1 MPKRTDEEK
10 MLFDDYIA
18 VTTIQRYFSL
28 NKIDAQDIF
37 IKAKSWDEDN
47 GYLDIFPER
56 VRKGAVLQV
65 LGLNLESMLMC
76 YQIKNKRTCSINTNG
91 KDEYHE

>member
-28 NKIDAQDIF
+28 SKIDAQDIF
-37 IKAKSWDEDN
+37 IKAKSCDEDN
-47 GYLDIFPER
+47 GYLDIFPEM

-76 YQIKNKRTCSINTNG
+76 IRFVKKSKTS
-91 KDEYHE
+91 D